1 MVGEG
6 GGAERAGWARL
17 AQLARVEAAA
27 LASVALAAPPP
38 LAVGEGARHVV
49 ADHVE
54 VIAQARLP
62 GAHNLPTVLER
73 AGASVQA
80 VLQRTHASGRRELC
94 LVQSQAELLEPQV
107 LVRAEALQ

>member
-1 MVGEG
+1 MTPT
-6 GGAERAGWARL
+6 L
-17 AQLARVEAAA
+17 APHPDQVAA
-27 LASVALAAPPP
+27 LLLAWS
-38 LAVGEGARHVV
+38 
-49 ADHVE
+49 
-54 VIAQARLP
+54 ARLP

>member
-62 GAHNLPTVLER
+62 GAHLATGG
-73 AGASVQA
+73 GAAWKRVQP
-80 VLQRTHASGRRELC
+80 G
-94 LVQSQAELLEPQV
+94 
-107 LVRAEALQ
+107 